1 LCIAAKPLDGFTVV
15 AAIAADAAVLLLAT
29 SNITVT
35 ITTAVA
41 VAADAA
47 IGAADAADVGNNF

>member
-1 LCIAAKPLDGFTVV
+1 
-15 AAIAADAAVLLLAT
+15 VLLLAT

>member
-1 LCIAAKPLDGFTVV
+1 
-15 AAIAADAAVLLLAT
+15 VLLLAT

-41 VAADAA
+41 VAADAV
-47 IGAADAADVGNNF
+47 IGAADAADVGKHF